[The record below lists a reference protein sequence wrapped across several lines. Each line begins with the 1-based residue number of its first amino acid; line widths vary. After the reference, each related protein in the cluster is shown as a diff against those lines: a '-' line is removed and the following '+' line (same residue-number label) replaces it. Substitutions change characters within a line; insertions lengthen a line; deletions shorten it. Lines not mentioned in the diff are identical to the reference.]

1 MNAALN
7 TAESVANEIKARI
20 TAIRTANGSE
30 TEIGRDVMMGR
41 RKIPG
46 DDRPPCAIVLEGAD
60 DPLDHPGRIPS
71 ALIQQSYFID
81 GFDVCD
87 PDNPNTKAHAMIRDI
102 KRAIFAGDS
111 TLGGKVREV
120 KYLGRDI
127 GPRPDGVALVQ
138 VRVIIGVEYV
148 ENLTNP

>member
-81 GFDVCD
+81 GFDECD

>member
-1 MNAALN
+1 MAVALN